1 MYKTIVKKLLY
12 ILICILLF
20 NISPNFGNA
29 LTLTP
34 ANIWLKLDKNTYLD
48 PDFLSLNIIGD
59 SADLINLAEI
69 KLKYNPENLSFASI
83 DFSDGFCELFIYN
96 NFDAIPGEINFACA
110 NTKSATSFD
119 FAEIKFKKITAGWSN
134 ISLSGSKYFLHNG
147 YGETVL
153 PDIESNYFY
162 IYK

>member
-1 MYKTIVKKLLY
+1 MKKLIY
-12 ILICILLF
+12 ILLF
-20 NISPNFGNA
+20 ILLFDISPNLGNA
-29 LTLTP
+29 LTFTP

-48 PDFLSLNIIGD
+48 PDFLSLKISGD
-59 SADLINLAEI
+59 SADSLINLAEI
-69 KLKYNPENLSFASI
+69 KINYNPENLSFASI

-96 NFDAIPGEINFACA
+96 NFDAISGEISFACA
-110 NTKSATSFD
+110 NTKPATSFD

-147 YGETVL
+147 YGEMLL